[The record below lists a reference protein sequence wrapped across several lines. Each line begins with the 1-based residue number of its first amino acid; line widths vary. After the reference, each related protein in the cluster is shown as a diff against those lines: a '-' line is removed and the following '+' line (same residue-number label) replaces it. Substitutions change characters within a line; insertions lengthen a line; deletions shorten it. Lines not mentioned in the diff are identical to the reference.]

1 MSHVISPNEEGEL
14 AKRERS
20 GTTRQLDYCPP
31 PLSISAAAAS
41 LTVEYGSLITA
52 SCTDATIG
60 HHYTPAGAY
69 FKLWRWYQVKC
80 IRSKWTKRVMKMQS
94 QKPAGSFP
102 NS

>member
-20 GTTRQLDYCPP
+20 GTVRPLDYCPPP

-52 SCTDATIG
+52 SSTHTTIG
-60 HHYTPAGAY
+60 DHYTAP
-69 FKLWRWYQVKC
+69 WC
-80 IRSKWTKRVMKMQS
+80 IRQLKCGPGSKLKVLKV
-94 QKPAGSFP
+94 
-102 NS
+102 